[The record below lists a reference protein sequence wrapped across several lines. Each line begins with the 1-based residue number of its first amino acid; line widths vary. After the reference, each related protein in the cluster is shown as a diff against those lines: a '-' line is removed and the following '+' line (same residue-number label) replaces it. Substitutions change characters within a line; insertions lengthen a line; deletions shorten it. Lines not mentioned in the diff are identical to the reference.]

1 MFYRLRSKLFLNI
14 LASEIYSPL
23 HAGRGDI
30 TITTKGL
37 TKTYDGVHGIKNI
50 DLSIRSGSCFG
61 FIGANGAGKT
71 TTIKILVGLLKPQAG
86 TAIVSGYDLRAEP
99 EKVRKIVGY
108 LPDTYG
114 LYDYLSGYDVVDYT
128 ARLHGFERSERKEIV
143 EFLLKKLDLF
153 EARNVKVGK
162 YSKGMRQKVAL
173 ARALVNDPDVLF
185 LDEPTSGLDPV
196 AARGIED
203 LIKSLTRDGKTIFIT
218 SHVLPEVEKVCDS
231 LAIIKNG
238 TIRASGS
245 MDDMRRKFYAPA
257 IRIKVSGSAAGAHKA
272 LAVLGGLGK
281 AELADGYICIP
292 GDRDALAPEINRRLA
307 SAGIS
312 ITEMSGNSQS
322 LEDVYFKVMGE

>member
-1 MFYRLRSKLFLNI
+1 MN
-14 LASEIYSPL
+14 
-23 HAGRGDI
+23 
-30 TITTKGL
+30 
-37 TKTYDGVHGIKNI
+37 
-50 DLSIRSGSCFG
+50 IRSGTCFG

-71 TTIKILVGLLKPQAG
+71 TTIKILVGLLKPETG
-86 TAIVSGYDLRAEP
+86 TAIVSGYDVRAEP

-114 LYDYLSGYDVVDYT
+114 LYDYMSGYDIVDYT
-128 ARLHGFERSERKEIV
+128 ARLHGFNTRERKEIV
-143 EFLLKKLDLF
+143 EYLLKKLDLF
-153 EARNVKVGK
+153 EARNQKVGR

-196 AARGIED
+196 AARNIED
-203 LIKSLTRDGKTIFIT
+203 LIKSLTREGKTIFIT
-218 SHVLPEVEKVCDS
+218 SHVLPEVEKVCGH
-231 LAIIKNG
+231 LAIIKSG
-238 TIRASGS
+238 TIVAAGS

-257 IRIKVSGSAAGAHKA
+257 IRIKVSGLAAGANKA

-281 AELADGYICIP
+281 VELADDYIYIH

-312 ITEMSGNSQS
+312 IMEMSSNIQS